1 MAGPL
6 PNERFGRYRLLR
18 RIALG
23 GMAEIW
29 LAAEKLAT
37 DEGSQVRTLV
47 IKRILPHY
55 AEHPEFVA
63 YFVNEGSIGTRLH
76 HPHIIETFEQGQI
89 DGQYY
94 LAMEYIKGVSLLEVL
109 RRAVASEIKLPLG
122 FAVDVARAAA
132 LGLAQAH
139 EACDDAGR
147 PLGIVHRDVSP
158 HNLLLGFDG
167 TIKVVDFGVAKA
179 STQLHHTK
187 TGTIKGKLSYVAPEQ
202 LHGGDVDA
210 RTDIFA
216 LGIVLHETIA
226 GRPLFRANNEA
237 ETLARVMRAEIPLLQ
252 GIRPDCPPELERIVR
267 RALDRRRDQR
277 YPSAREMAE
286 DLGRLRAFLPDEP
299 DVVRLQL
306 ATMFPGELARED
318 PRPPTGSW
326 SGEVVRR
333 AEELVPRRSRL
344 AQLATIGAAVAAMI
358 GLLEVAHR
366 TLPHDTPQAHAA
378 AVQPA
383 PPLAPKPEPA
393 PTPPAL
399 ALEARAPEPPPA
411 ADKHHAITHARAA
424 VRHPAPAAAEGEGH
438 LRVIVSPWAEVS
450 VDGKTVGMTPSPPIS
465 LAAGPHTVVLK
476 NGELAREVKRK
487 IVVPAGGEAVVRVD
501 LFHP

>member
-1 MAGPL
+1 MVAGPL
-6 PNERFGRYRLLR
+6 ANDRFGRYRLLK

-29 LAAEKLAT
+29 LAAEKVAT
-37 DEGSQVRTLV
+37 DDGSQVRTLV

-55 AEHPEFVA
+55 AEYPEFVA

-89 DGQYY
+89 DNQYY
-94 LAMEYIKGVSLLEVL
+94 LAMEYIKGVSLLDVL
-109 RRAVASEIKLPLG
+109 RRAVESESRLPVA
-122 FAVDVARAAA
+122 FAVDVVRAAA
-132 LGLAQAH
+132 MGLAHAH

-167 TIKVVDFGVAKA
+167 TIKVLDFGVAKA
-179 STQLHHTK
+179 ATQLHHTK

-202 LHGGDVDA
+202 LHGGEVDA

-277 YPSAREMAE
+277 YPSARELAE

-299 DVVRLQL
+299 DCVRLQL
-306 ATMFPGELARED
+306 ATMFPGEMARED

-333 AEELVPRRSRL
+333 AEELVPRKSRV
-344 AQLATIGAAVAAMI
+344 AQVVTIGAAVVAMI
-358 GLLEVAHR
+358 ALLEVAHR
-366 TLPHDTPQAHAA
+366 TMPHEPVVAQAAT
-378 AVQPA
+378 VQP
-383 PPLAPKPEPA
+383 PAPKPTAA
-393 PTPPAL
+393 PPP
-399 ALEARAPEPPPA
+399 LELQAEAPEPPPPE
-411 ADKHHAITHARAA
+411 KHHAVIHARAA
-424 VRHPAPAAAEGEGH
+424 VHHPAPAVEGEGH

-450 VDGKTVGMTPSPPIS
+450 VDGKAAGMTPSPPIA
-465 LAAGPHTVVLK
+465 LPAGAHTVVLK
-476 NGELAREVKRK
+476 NGELGREVRRK

>member
-1 MAGPL
+1 VAGPL
-6 PNERFGRYRLLR
+6 PNERFGRYRLLK

-29 LAAEKLAT
+29 LAAEKLPA
-37 DEGSQVRTLV
+37 DEGAQVRTLV

-89 DGQYY
+89 DNQYY
-94 LAMEYIKGVSLLEVL
+94 LAMEYIKGVSLLDVL

-122 FAVDVARAAA
+122 FAVDVVRAAA
-132 LGLAQAH
+132 AGLAHAH

-147 PLGIVHRDVSP
+147 PLSIVHRDVSP
-158 HNLLLGFDG
+158 HNILLGFDG
-167 TIKVVDFGVAKA
+167 TIKVLDFGVAKA
-179 STQLHHTK
+179 ATQLHHTK

-216 LGIVLHETIA
+216 LGIVLHETVA
-226 GRPLFRANNEA
+226 GRPLFRASNEA

-286 DLGRLRAFLPDEP
+286 ELAHVRAFLPDEP

-326 SGEVVRR
+326 SGEVIRR

-344 AQLATIGAAVAAMI
+344 AQLGMIAVSVVAMI

-366 TLPHDTPQAHAA
+366 TLPHDTPAVQAA
-378 AVQPA
+378 AAKPVPAPKKEPEPTPPPLALAAEAPA
-383 PPLAPKPEPA
+383 PPPA
-393 PTPPAL
+393 
-399 ALEARAPEPPPA
+399 EKRV
-411 ADKHHAITHARAA
+411 THARAA
-424 VRHPAPAAAEGEGH
+424 IRKPAPAVAEGEGH

-450 VDGKTVGMTPSPPIS
+450 VDGKAAGMTPSPPMT

-476 NGELAREVKRK
+476 NGELGREVKRK

-501 LFHP
+501 LFRP